1 MTIGVPVA
9 VDPVALVLGALAA
22 LALVVALALVLAL
35 GLLLL
40 LLLLLLL
47 QAATPATSPTAT
59 HAVAILLY
67 FIPASWGDRSLMA
80 GKIND
85 DANDHASPE
94 GADCCA

>member
-1 MTIGVPVA
+1 MTIGVPAA
-9 VDPVALVLGALAA
+9 VDPVALALGALAA
-22 LALVVALALVLAL
+22 LALVVAPALVLAL
-35 GLLLL
+35 GP
-40 LLLLLLL
+40 LLLLLL

-80 GKIND
+80 GKING
-85 DANDHASPE
+85 DANGHASSE